1 MKRGVWGY
9 FLVFAGLLFLAF
21 PYSLTGAVIGTAYK
35 GTGITAG
42 LIFIIGGISLIISNL
57 DDRITVYS
65 RNGVG
70 GREQHFMKDPTLTFG
85 KYELTLE
92 EFQRGIKG
100 LENDRALI
108 GVLRETYVPQLQ
120 EIADGPKRELA
131 KRFLEVLGIVEKP
144 KYEMTKDERRRI
156 KEAFT
161 DWRGKLSSKQ
171 KRVLEMYGIRHE
183 MGSKHAKFLLGR
195 AFAPASLTPSD
206 VKAGYRVSQDIIRL
220 IEENYKTKEPE

>member
-65 RNGVG
+65 KNGVG
-70 GREQHFMKDPTLTFG
+70 GREQHLMKDPTLTFG

-92 EFQRGIKG
+92 EFQNGVKG
-100 LENDRALI
+100 LENDRDLI
-108 GVLRETYVPQLQ
+108 DVLRETYVPQLQ

-131 KRFLEVLGIVEKP
+131 KRFLGVLGMVNDSPYQLSK
-144 KYEMTKDERRRI
+144 ERKREIRA
-156 KEAFT
+156 AFRQL
-161 DWRGKLSSKQ
+161 RG
-171 KRVLEMYGIRHE
+171 E
-183 MGSKHAKFLLGR
+183 
-195 AFAPASLTPSD
+195 D
-206 VKAGYRVSQDIIRL
+206 
-220 IEENYKTKEPE
+220 